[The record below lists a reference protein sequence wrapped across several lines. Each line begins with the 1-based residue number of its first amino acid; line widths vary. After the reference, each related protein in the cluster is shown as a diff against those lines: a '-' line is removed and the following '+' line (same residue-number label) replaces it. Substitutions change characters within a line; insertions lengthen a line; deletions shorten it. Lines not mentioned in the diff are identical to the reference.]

1 MKSCGATNLIT
12 MWLCTIRKW
21 AVIRFSIHA
30 STKPSLMIH
39 QGCQH
44 ASWICGQSAT
54 VLDSAIVAP
63 LLKTIPPPRN
73 LSSVYLQSPKF
84 SVFYVQKPDLYVKS
98 TNEVKRKIESG
109 FIRHRLKKDLSKHD
123 CKMSKVPKHFYFF

>member
-1 MKSCGATNLIT
+1 MFYIVPSRFEPLTFQMKSCGATNSIT
-12 MWLCTIRKW
+12 MWLCMIRKW

-98 TNEVKRKIESG
+98 TNEVKKKNR
-109 FIRHRLKKDLSKHD
+109 IRICSASTKKR
-123 CKMSKVPKHFYFF
+123 FE